1 MELQKDES
9 TGPLITL
16 DHGSGGKKTIEFI
29 GSQILARFKNP
40 FLEPLDDSAELPIPQ
55 GGRLAFTTDSY
66 VVDPIFFPGGDI
78 GCLSV
83 YGTVN
88 DLCMQ
93 GARPLYIGLSLIIE
107 EGLALSDL
115 TKILESVR
123 EASEKAKVVVVTGDT
138 KVVKRGEADRLY
150 ITTSGIGVIPE
161 LINFSMSNAKAG
173 DLIIVNGSIGDH
185 GVAILSA
192 RKELG
197 IESNIVSDTAPLSL
211 LLEHLGDLKRYIHVM
226 KDPTRGGLA
235 TTLNEIA
242 YASNIGIQIWE
253 EAIPIK
259 EEVRKIT
266 ELLGLDPL
274 FLANE
279 GKCVA
284 IVERSRAEEILER
297 MSTHPLGKGSQI
309 IGEIVEGIQ
318 RRVVIK
324 TKIGG
329 RRILQTPSGI
339 QLPRIC

>member
-1 MELQKDES
+1 MQINEPS
-9 TGPLITL
+9 GSIITL
-16 DHGSGGKKTIEFI
+16 EYGSGGQKTIEFI
-29 GSQILARFKNP
+29 NSHILAKLKNP
-40 FLEPLDDSAELPIPQ
+40 YLEPLDDSAELPIPQ

-93 GARPLYIGLSLIIE
+93 GAQPLYIGLSLIIE
-107 EGLALSDL
+107 EGLMFEELI
-115 TKILESVR
+115 KILESVR
-123 EASEKAKVVVVTGDT
+123 EASQRAKVTIVTGDT

-161 LINFSMSNAKAG
+161 AYDFCVRNAKVG
-173 DLIIVNGSIGDH
+173 DLVIINGTIGDH

-192 RKELG
+192 REELG
-197 IESNIVSDTAPLSL
+197 IRSNITSDTAPLSL
-211 LLEHLGDLKRYIHVM
+211 LLEHLGDLRRHIHVM

-242 YASNIGIQIWE
+242 SASSASIQVWE

-274 FLANE
+274 YLANE

-284 IVERSRAEEILER
+284 VVERSKAEEILDR
-297 MSTHPLGKGSQI
+297 MRTHTLGEDSQI
-309 IGEIVEGIQ
+309 IGEIIEGVQ
-318 RRVVIK
+318 RRVLVK
-324 TKIGG
+324 TRIGG
-329 RRILQTPSGI
+329 TRILQIPRGI

>member
-1 MELQKDES
+1 MQISEPSEI
-9 TGPLITL
+9 ITL
-16 DHGSGGKKTIEFI
+16 EYGSGGQKTLEFI
-29 GSQILARFKNP
+29 SSHILAKLKNP
-40 FLEPLDDSAELPIPQ
+40 YLEPLDDSAELPVPG

-78 GCLSV
+78 GCLSI

-93 GARPLYIGLSLIIE
+93 GAKPLYIGLSLIIE
-107 EGLALSDL
+107 EGLMFSELN
-115 TKILESVR
+115 KVLESVK
-123 EASEKAKVVVVTGDT
+123 EASERAKVEIVTGDT

-161 LINFSMSNAKAG
+161 ICNFSIGNARAG
-173 DLIIVNGSIGDH
+173 DLIIINGTIGDH

-197 IESNIVSDTAPLSL
+197 IQSNIRSDTAPLSL

-235 TTLNEIA
+235 TSLNEIA
-242 YASNIGIQIWE
+242 HASNIGIRVWE
-253 EAIPIK
+253 DAIPIK
-259 EEVRKIT
+259 DEVRKIT

-274 FLANE
+274 YLANE

-284 IVERSRAEEILER
+284 VVEGPKADEILER
-297 MSTHPLGKGSQI
+297 MRTHPLGKDSQI
-309 IGEIVEGIQ
+309 IGEVVEGIPKK
-318 RRVVIK
+318 VVLR
-324 TKIGG
+324 TRIGG
-329 RRILQTPSGI
+329 TRILQIPRGI